1 MIRNYRV
8 LTVVLI
14 SSIFL
19 LFVPSGTHSSVPLDL
34 YKFLPLSGEVG
45 EWKRD
50 DQPQE
55 YRGEDLYEYI
65 NGGAEIYHEYGFNQV
80 IVQDFRNKSGKSISV
95 EIFEME
101 DSESAYGI
109 YTFKSHSEDKKLSL
123 GSDAQLSD
131 YYLNFWKA
139 NVLVTITG
147 FDEDEETIEGLK
159 EVARAVDAKINR
171 TGEKPHLV
179 SVLPEKKLI
188 TTSIKYFEGN
198 LGLYNSYSFFA
209 RDIFS
214 LKKGIKGDY
223 EGGYSVYF
231 IQSKDGEVGQKRF
244 DEIKKDFEGSPKYK
258 NLKSLEKELFMVEDR
273 KNKRIFISFFEDC
286 ILIVM
291 GAIPPYRAKEIFS
304 SILDNIGK

>member
-1 MIRNYRV
+1 
-8 LTVVLI
+8 
-14 SSIFL
+14 
-19 LFVPSGTHSSVPLDL
+19 
-34 YKFLPLSGEVG
+34 VG
-45 EWKRD
+45 EWQRD
-50 DQPQE
+50 DQPQD

-65 NGGAEIYHEYGFNQV
+65 NGGAEIYHEYGFNRV
-80 IVQDFRNKSGKSISV
+80 IVQDFRNKSGKSISL

-109 YTFKSHSEDKKLSL
+109 YTFKTHSEDKKLSL

-147 FDEDEETIEGLK
+147 FDEDGETIEGLQ
-159 EVARAVDAKINR
+159 ELARAVEAKMNLK
-171 TGEKPHLV
+171 GEKPHLV

-244 DEIKKDFEGSPKYK
+244 DEIKKDFEGSPRYK
-258 NLKSLEKELFMVEDR
+258 NFNSFEKDFFMVEDR
-273 KNKRIFISFFEDC
+273 KSKRIFISFFKDS
-286 ILIVM
+286 ILVVM
-291 GAIPPYRAKEIFS
+291 GAILPHQAKEIFS
-304 SILDNIGK
+304 GIQDNIRN

>member
-1 MIRNYRV
+1 MIRNQRV
-8 LTVVLI
+8 LTVFLI
-14 SSIFL
+14 SCISL

-34 YKFLPLSGEVG
+34 YKFLPLSGEAG
-45 EWKRD
+45 EWEKD
-50 DQPQE
+50 DQPQD

-65 NGGAEIYHEYGFNQV
+65 NGGAEIYHEYGFNRV
-80 IVQDFRNKSGKSISV
+80 IVQDFRNKSGKSISI

-109 YTFKSHSEDKKLSL
+109 YTFKTHSEGKKLSL

-147 FDEDEETIEGLK
+147 FDEDEETIEGLQ
-159 EVARAVDAKINR
+159 ELARAVEAKMKLN
-171 TGEKPHLV
+171 GEKPHLV
-179 SVLPEKKLI
+179 SVLPKKELI

-231 IQSKDGEVGQKRF
+231 IQSRDGEVRQKRF
-244 DEIKKDFEGSPKYK
+244 DEIKRDFEGSPRYK
-258 NLKSLEKELFMVEDR
+258 NLKSLEKELFVVEDR
-273 KNKRIFISFFEDC
+273 KSKRIFISCFKDS
-286 ILIVM
+286 ILIVI
-291 GAIPPYRAKEIFS
+291 GVIPPHQAKEIFS
-304 SILDNIGK
+304 SIQENIGK

>member
-1 MIRNYRV
+1 MIRNHRI
-8 LTVVLI
+8 LTVFLI
-14 SSIFL
+14 ASIFL
-19 LFVPSGTHSSVPLDL
+19 LYSSYNSNPSVSLDL

-45 EWKRD
+45 EWDRN
-50 DQPQE
+50 DQSLE

-65 NGGAEIYHEYGFNQV
+65 NGGAEIYHEYGFNRV

-109 YTFKSHSEDKKLSL
+109 YTFKTHSEDKTLSL

-147 FDEDEETIEGLK
+147 FDEDEETIEGLLQL
-159 EVARAVDAKINR
+159 ARAVEAKMR
-171 TGEKPHLV
+171 LKGEKPHFV
-179 SVLPEKKLI
+179 SVLPRNELI

-209 RDIFS
+209 RDIFN

-223 EGGYSVYF
+223 EGGYSVFF
-231 IQSKDGEVGQKRF
+231 IQSKDSEVGQKRF
-244 DEIKKDFEGSPKYK
+244 DEIKRDFEGSPRYK

-273 KNKRIFISFFEDC
+273 RSRRIFISFFKDS

-291 GAIPPYRAKEIFS
+291 GAIPPHQAKEIFS
-304 SILDNIGK
+304 SIQENIGK